1 MTFREKIKL
10 GKTGLLV
17 GKLGISSSFGAPAKA
32 FEEAFENGCNYFT
45 WGTFIKGRSDEMKE
59 AIKSI
64 IKKGQRDQLVIASL
78 SYAHS
83 AYLTEVF
90 LKKGL
95 KTLGT
100 DHVDVL
106 ILGYFPK
113 RPSQKIIDGA
123 LKLKEKGMIRF
134 LGITSHNRRIFPE
147 LQKEGL
153 FDLFHI
159 RYNAAHRGAEQDV
172 FPYLNNEDRPGIVSF
187 TATCW
192 KRLLN
197 PKKMPPDEKPPTPQ
211 DCYRFVLSNPSIDV
225 CMMGA
230 KTLDQMRENL
240 KVLESEPMKEP
251 ELERMRKI
259 GDHVYSPKAWGTDK
273 ALS

>member
-1 MTFREKIKL
+1 MNFKEKIKL
-10 GKTGLLV
+10 GKTDLHV
-17 GKLGISSSFGAPAKA
+17 GKLGISSSFGASAKA
-32 FEEAFENGCNYFT
+32 FEEAFDKGCNYFT
-45 WGTFIKGRSDEMKE
+45 WGTFIKGHSGEMKE
-59 AIKSI
+59 AIKNI
-64 IKKGQRDQLVIASL
+64 INKGQREQLIIASL

-100 DHVDVL
+100 DYVDVL
-106 ILGYFPK
+106 VLGYFPK
-113 RPSQKIIDGA
+113 RPSQKIIEGA
-123 LKLKEKGMIRF
+123 LKLKDKGMIRF
-134 LGITSHNRRIFPE
+134 LGITSHNRRVFPE
-147 LQKEGL
+147 LQKEGW

-159 RYNAAHRGAEQDV
+159 RYNAAHRGAEHDV
-172 FPYLNNEDRPGIVSF
+172 FPCLNNEDPPGVVSF

-197 PKKMPPDEKPPTPQ
+197 PKKMPQDEKTPTPR
-211 DCYRFVLSNPSIDV
+211 DCYRFVLSNPSVDI

-240 KVLESEPMKEP
+240 KVLESKPMTET
-251 ELERMRKI
+251 ELERMKKI
-259 GDHVYSPKAWGTDK
+259 GDYVYGKPRG
-273 ALS
+273 

>member
-1 MTFREKIKL
+1 MNFKEKIKL
-10 GKTGLLV
+10 GKTDLHV

-32 FEEAFENGCNYFT
+32 FEEAFEKGCNYFT
-45 WGTFIKGRSDEMKE
+45 WGTFIKGRSGEMKE
-59 AIKSI
+59 AVKNI
-64 IKKGQRDQLVIASL
+64 INKGQREQLVIASL
-78 SYAHS
+78 TYAHS
-83 AYLTEVF
+83 AYLTEAF

-100 DHVDVL
+100 DYVDVL
-106 ILGYFPK
+106 VLGYFPK

-123 LKLKEKGMIRF
+123 LKLKEKGMIRY
-134 LGITSHNRRIFPE
+134 LGITSHNRRVFPE

-159 RYNAAHRGAEQDV
+159 RYNAAHRGAEHDV
-172 FPYLNNEDRPGIVSF
+172 FPHLYEEDRPGIVSF

-197 PKKMPPDEKPPTPQ
+197 PKKMPPDEKPPTPG
-211 DCYRFVLSNPSIDV
+211 DCYRFVLSNPAVDV

-240 KVLESEPMKEP
+240 EVLESEPMTEP

-259 GDHVYSPKAWGTDK
+259 GDHVYGKPRS
-273 ALS
+273 